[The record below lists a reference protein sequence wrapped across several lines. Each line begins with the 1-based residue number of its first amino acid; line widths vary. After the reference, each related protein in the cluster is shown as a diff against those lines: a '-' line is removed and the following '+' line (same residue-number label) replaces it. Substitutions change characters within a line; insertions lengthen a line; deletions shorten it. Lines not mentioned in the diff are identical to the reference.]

1 MRWTRINNLKNNKQ
15 SKLVIV
21 ITISLTCIFLLT
33 VYLNLIVNPVIMT
46 TSESKVR
53 SLTLRAVNSAVAEV
67 VAESVLY
74 NDLISVVTNKDGD
87 IVMMQANSIMINRL
101 SKELVKIAQNKLELI
116 GKEGVRIPI
125 GNFSGMP
132 ILVGRG
138 PEVKIRLLP
147 IGSITCSFDSYFT
160 EAGINQTLHRI
171 YVNIEAVVTM
181 IMPLKNRTISNDL
194 QVLIS
199 ESILIGKIP
208 STYLKGNLSD
218 MLDLI
223 P

>member
-1 MRWTRINNLKNNKQ
+1 MSWTRNQKNKNNKQ
-15 SKLVIV
+15 GKLVI
-21 ITISLTCIFLLT
+21 ITSSLTCIFLLML
-33 VYLNLIVNPVIMT
+33 YLNLIVNPVIMT

-53 SLTLRAVNSAVAEV
+53 SLTLKAVNSAVADV
-67 VAESVLY
+67 VSESILY
-74 NDLISVVTNKDGD
+74 NDLISIVTNNEGD

-101 SKELVKIAQNKLELI
+101 SKELVKNSQSKLENI
-116 GKEGVRIPI
+116 GKQGVSIPL

-147 IGSITCSFDSYFT
+147 IGAITCSFDSQFT

-181 IMPLKNRTISNDL
+181 IMPLKNRTISNNL

-208 STYLKGNLSD
+208 STFLKGNLSE

>member
-1 MRWTRINNLKNNKQ
+1 MTWTRTKNLNNNKQ
-15 SKLVIV
+15 SKLIA
-21 ITISLTCIFLLT
+21 ITISLTCIFLLML
-33 VYLNLIVNPVIMT
+33 YLNLIVNPVIMT

-53 SLTLRAVNSAVAEV
+53 SLTLKAVNSAVAEV

-74 NDLISVVTNKDGD
+74 NDLISVVTNNEGD

-101 SKELVKIAQNKLELI
+101 SKELVKIAQSKLETI
-116 GKEGVRIPI
+116 GEQGVRIPI

-147 IGSITCSFDSYFT
+147 IGSITCSFDSHFT

-181 IMPLKNRTISNDL
+181 IMPLKNRTISNNL